1 MDLIITILPVATKDL
16 PISPRF
22 TPYNFYCDASSALL
36 LLVNQLLN
44 FTYSRS
50 RSHAFRYKRK
60 NTNPTLVRI
69 ELTNSALADLSG
81 IKIYT
86 ELLKSQAQLDNI
98 KSISEVLIRDIN
110 NNSNNLDNFSLN
122 KMFSDSAGN
131 SFENSGNSSGM
142 GSPDSTDS
150 NNGSEKP
157 IYGLSKLHKDI
168 RKILS
173 SIKDKEISASQTDL
187 FIDILQTFKELAET
201 LEETNVD
208 GVRNFLYN

>member
-157 IYGLSKLHKDI
+157 IYGLSKLHEDI

-173 SIKDKEISASQTDL
+173 SIKDKEITASQTDL